1 MDGEFCAS
9 NKVKLAMLFEDRWE
23 LSKMIKVLKNESGIR
38 YIEIMK
44 KFGIARRDM
53 EKLK

>member
-1 MDGEFCAS
+1 
-9 NKVKLAMLFEDRWE
+9 MLFEDRWE
-23 LSKMIKVLKNESGIR
+23 LSKMIKVLKNESGIK
-38 YIEIMK
+38 YTEIMK